1 MKSEAPQI
9 LGSKKEGPLRSS
21 ADFRVVA
28 ALARRYIGP
37 PMSVELRRIS
47 KRFGDFTALQDV
59 DFEIREGE
67 FMTFLGPS
75 GCGKTTCLRL
85 ISGFDTPTT
94 GQVLIGGRDVT
105 NDPPYRRDVNQVF
118 QSYALFP
125 HLTIYENIAFG
136 LRMKGVPA
144 PEVKRRVDRVV
155 EMTALGEFVTRRPA
169 QMSGGQ
175 RQRVALARAI
185 VCEPKVLLLDEP
197 LSALDAKLRVQMRV
211 ELKQLQKRLGITF
224 IFVTHDQEEALTMSD
239 RIAVMN
245 AGRVEQIGTATD
257 IYYHPATRFVAGFI
271 GETNIVSARV
281 LVRENGLLFCETAG
295 GLCVWARENPQ
306 VFSDGVLLSLRPEKI
321 RIARERPEGANVF
334 PARISAE
341 IFKGAVDELTLT
353 CGQGFELG
361 ALLANDGSQ
370 GLDFHEGQE
379 VWCHIQPGDISVIT
393 A

>member
-1 MKSEAPQI
+1 M
-9 LGSKKEGPLRSS
+9 
-21 ADFRVVA
+21 VA
-28 ALARRYIGP
+28 APARRYIGP
-37 PMSVELRRIS
+37 PMSAMVELRGIS
-47 KRFGDFTALQDV
+47 KRFGDFAALQDV

-105 NDPPYRRDVNQVF
+105 SDPPYRRDVNQVF

-144 PEVKRRVDRVV
+144 SEVKRRVDHVV
-155 EMTALGEFVTRRPA
+155 EMTALGDFVTRRPA

-197 LSALDAKLRVQMRV
+197 LSALDAKLRAQMRV

-245 AGRVEQIGTATD
+245 AGRVEQIGTVAD
-257 IYYHPATRFVAGFI
+257 IYYQPATRFVAGFI

-281 LVRENGLLFCETAG
+281 LGRETGLLLCEIEG
-295 GLCVWARENPQ
+295 GLRVQARENPR
-306 VFSDGVLLSLRPEKI
+306 VSGDEVLLSLRPEKI
-321 RIARERPEGANVF
+321 RITRERPEGVNVF

-341 IFKGAVDELTLT
+341 VFKGAVDELTLT
-353 CGQGFELG
+353 CEQGLELG
-361 ALLANDGSQ
+361 ALLANDGGQ
-370 GLDFHEGQE
+370 ELDFHEGQE
-379 VWCHIQPGDISVIT
+379 VWCRIQSGDISVI
-393 A
+393 AA